1 MPLSGTGVF
10 LFRESLEND
19 IISDMASPCS
29 SASSVPLTLSYWSQ
43 AEIAR
48 RLDVPA
54 SSVSLWLSGERAPR
68 IERVLALAELLGVTP
83 AALAGYLAEQQ
94 AARRNLL
101 LNFA

>member
-1 MPLSGTGVF
+1 MVPSCLSV
-10 LFRESLEND
+10 
-19 IISDMASPCS
+19 
-29 SASSVPLTLSYWSQ
+29 SSVPFALSYWSQ

-48 RLDVPA
+48 RLAVPA

-68 IERVLALAELLGVTP
+68 IERVLALAELLEVTP